1 MTWSNR
7 LRLLLGLILVVAV
20 VGVLTMVHSQRK
32 GETTSASA
40 TVEAVEYP
48 VGTDYPGTVIEQF
61 VVQGDG
67 ITAGAPIVRIQS
79 NTLLETIRNG
89 SPLTSNDV
97 YDINADGTLTVKS
110 TVTGIVEDLQVQQ
123 GGYAA
128 GGNTIAT
135 IAATEGLYVEAEFAL
150 DPKDYARIEEG
161 ATVELELPSTER
173 LDGTVTSFEVETV
186 DGEAQAAVK
195 IESDKLVFTGSEGL
209 IAPGTPV
216 VADMQLRHDDPLA
229 RAVASIKRVLN
240 DVLDAVLR

>member
-7 LRLLLGLILVVAV
+7 LRLLLGLVLVVAV

-40 TVEAVEYP
+40 SVEAVEYP

-61 VVQGDG
+61 VMQGDG
-67 ITAGAPIVRIQS
+67 IAAGAPIVRIQS

-110 TVTGIVEDLQVQQ
+110 TVTGIVEDLHVQQ
-123 GGYAA
+123 GGYA
-128 GGNTIAT
+128 GGGGTIAT
-135 IAATEGLYVEAEFAL
+135 IAATEGLYVEAEFLL
-150 DPKDYARIEEG
+150 DPQDYARIEEG
-161 ATVELELPSTER
+161 AAVELELPSAET
-173 LDGTVTSFEVETV
+173 LDGAVTSFEVETV
-186 DGEAQAAVK
+186 DGEAQAMVK
-195 IESDKLVFTGSEGL
+195 VESEQLLFTGSEGL